1 MPQINELVFV
11 KTNQI
16 PSAKPFKRSCRIIKC
31 TSIANTKRTSLT
43 KDLVNKFK
51 NYRTT
56 SNRGTLSRTKT
67 QETTKKQVT
76 EEKKDPKE
84 EMATSNIEVMDQDGF
99 QMAKVSK
106 KSGSENIIDA
116 RGRAGTSSGI
126 PTSNV
131 FEIFKRPDLQ
141 NSGNEN
147 PTQQEK
153 KTRIP
158 PIVLQNGIGHY
169 TNLVKNLTALLGH
182 KNFSIAPAGK
192 SGTRVFTTSMDDFNK
207 VKENLVKENLGFHT
221 FSQKEVITKKII
233 MRAAPRMDLN
243 EVTQEMRDAGI
254 EAKITALK
262 PKSGLDGSTY
272 LVQVPKSQ
280 DLKDIKKITGVQNIR
295 VRWDTYSRPQ
305 RATQCYNCQDFG
317 HSARNCFK
325 PARCMKCASNHS
337 TRDCPLPKGKVNN
350 VKCCNCGENHTSNY
364 QMCIKHIQYLDFQA
378 QKNLRN
384 QQHRQA
390 APPSRP
396 VHPSTY
402 RNVSS
407 GMSYA
412 QTAKNSYQPR
422 QASNQQKQEEI
433 KELWQEIN
441 ELCNY
446 DRTIQLLKELR
457 DELRRHTDLRTRG
470 EILARYEALYNDK

>member
-1 MPQINELVFV
+1 MPLDVLGRTRATLKESACPPWPSGPGNPLNLLRARDWGLQLFPMNEEFPFWCISGRSDGRPSGLENTAKLEKIQESEKSVPQINELVFV

-295 VRWDTYSRPQ
+295 VRLRRISET
-305 RATQCYNCQDFG
+305 
-317 HSARNCFK
+317 
-325 PARCMKCASNHS
+325 
-337 TRDCPLPKGKVNN
+337 NN
-350 VKCCNCGENHTSNY
+350 IV
-364 QMCIKHIQYLDFQA
+364 
-378 QKNLRN
+378 R
-384 QQHRQA
+384 
-390 APPSRP
+390 
-396 VHPSTY
+396 
-402 RNVSS
+402 
-407 GMSYA
+407 
-412 QTAKNSYQPR
+412 
-422 QASNQQKQEEI
+422 
-433 KELWQEIN
+433 
-441 ELCNY
+441 
-446 DRTIQLLKELR
+446 QLLQA
-457 DELRRHTDLRTRG
+457 DQYTHRRTGTFLAVCHTHKPLKTPINHDRHL
-470 EILARYEALYNDK
+470 INKSKKK